1 MRQATPI
8 SIEQSH
14 NLPLTKSTLTSLNVY
29 RLILNKNSQPLQK
42 VTAHC
47 SFLVKKI
54 RFKQGLKLSLS
65 AISQGRS

>member
-14 NLPLTKSTLTSLNVY
+14 NLPLNKSTSTSLNVY
-29 RLILNKNSQPLQK
+29 RLILNKNSQSLQK
-42 VTAHC
+42 VTAYW
-47 SFLVKKI
+47 SYLIKKI
-54 RFKQGLKLSLS
+54 SFTQELKLSLS